1 MRFSN
6 ILIHW
11 YLQNKRDLPWRKT
24 KNVYHIWLSEIILQQ
39 TRVNQGLKY
48 YEDFVKAFPSVFDL
62 AKAKEDTVLKLWQGL
77 GYYSRARN
85 MHFSAKYIIR
95 ELNGKFPK
103 NYKGLIKLKGVG
115 DYTAS
120 AIASICF
127 DEPTAVVDGNVYRV
141 LSRYFGLKTPINST
155 EGIREFKELAQHLI
169 DYKRPG
175 LFNQS
180 IMEFG
185 AVQCKPK
192 NPNCQ
197 ICSLN
202 SSCVALQKQLVNLLP
217 VKQNKIVIRNRYL
230 NYLVITNHQDV
241 TILKQ
246 RIDKGIWQGLY
257 EFPLI
262 ESQTEIHLKELLK
275 NYAFPHSIIDDNFTI
290 TLFNQNQ
297 ILHKLTH
304 QHLFVKFWIINTKQI
319 LEDSVSWQDFE
330 KYPVPILLHNF
341 VENFKSKT

>member
-85 MHFSAKYIIR
+85 MHFSAKYIVR

-175 LFNQS
+175 LFNQA

-202 SSCVALQKQLVNLLP
+202 PSCVALQKQLVNLLP